1 MQSIIYIFK
10 YTFDYRCVYI
20 YREREGEMIHTHTY
34 IYIYMHMYR
43 EIFKN
48 DYKHTCIER
57 QYREGDKCLI
67 PVHIRTH
74 THLFICCVYIHI
86 YTSLWDR

>member
-1 MQSIIYIFK
+1 
-10 YTFDYRCVYI
+10 
-20 YREREGEMIHTHTY
+20 
-34 IYIYMHMYR
+34 MHMYR

-74 THLFICCVYIHI
+74 TFIYMLCI
-86 YTSLWDR
+86 YTYIYIIVGSMNRGVKMFQSISTVTSPAL